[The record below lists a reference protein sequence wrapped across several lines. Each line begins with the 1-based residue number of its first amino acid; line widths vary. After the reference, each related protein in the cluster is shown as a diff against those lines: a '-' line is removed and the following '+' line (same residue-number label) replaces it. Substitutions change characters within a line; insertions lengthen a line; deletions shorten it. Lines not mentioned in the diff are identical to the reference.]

1 MLQILIA
8 PLAAAIIAQLG
19 KLLIKSNS
27 LKFDWPSISSYSG
40 MPSSHAAM
48 VISLATSVGLLEG
61 FASPLFFVCIILSF
75 FIIRDALGL
84 RNYIGQNGKILNDLI
99 KDLNSNKIVGAEKYP
114 RPLVEK
120 VGHTPAQIIAGS
132 LLGLLISLVSYYIF

>member
-8 PLAAAIIAQLG
+8 PLAAAIIAQLT
-19 KLLIKSNS
+19 KLLIKSNN
-27 LKFDWPSISSYSG
+27 LKFNWQSISSYSG

-48 VISLATSVGLLEG
+48 IISLTASVGLIEG
-61 FASPLFFVCIILSF
+61 FYSPLFYICIILSF

-84 RNYIGQNGKILNDLI
+84 RKFVGQQGQALNNLIKNLNDNKLI
-99 KDLNSNKIVGAEKYP
+99 DAGKYP
-114 RPLVEK
+114 RLVEK

-132 LLGLLISLVSYYIF
+132 LLGFLISLAGYYIF